1 MKTKIKY
8 LLVLV
13 LASFVFAGC
22 CTMHKT
28 AQWEYTTLQMV
39 PLPSNDKTLNG
50 YGKDGWILVSITP
63 LRADSQDGGVG
74 ECAYV
79 FKRLKH

>member
-1 MKTKIKY
+1 MEIKIKS

-13 LASFVFAGC
+13 LASLVLAGC
-22 CTMHKT
+22 CTMHSKKT
-28 AQWEYTTLQMV
+28 TQWEYTTVEMV
-39 PLPSNDKTLNG
+39 PLSSNDKTLNG
-50 YGKDGWILVSITP
+50 YGKDGWTLVSVTP
-63 LRADSQDGGVG
+63 LKQDGGVG